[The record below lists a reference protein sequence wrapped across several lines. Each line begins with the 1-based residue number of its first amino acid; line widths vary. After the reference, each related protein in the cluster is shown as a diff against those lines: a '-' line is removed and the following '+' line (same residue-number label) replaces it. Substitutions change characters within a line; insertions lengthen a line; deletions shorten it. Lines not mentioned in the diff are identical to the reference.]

1 MNLLDDAADMAG
13 ELVQLRHA
21 LHQEP
26 EIGLQ
31 LPRTQERVLAALQ
44 GLPLEITLGTS
55 TTSVTAVLR
64 GTGTT
69 PSVSSGGGHTPSVL
83 LRGDMDG
90 LPVQERT
97 GLDFGSRI
105 EGAMHA
111 CGHDLH
117 TAMLVG
123 AARLLSHHRD
133 RLAGDVVF
141 MFQPGEEGWD
151 GASHMISEGVLD
163 AAGQRVDAA
172 YGLHVF
178 SALEPAGRFVTKPGA
193 MLSAS
198 DALFVTVTGAG
209 GHGSSPYLAKD
220 PVPAIAEMVTAL
232 QTMVTRQ
239 FNVFDPVVVTV
250 GTLNA
255 GTRRNIIPDTAS
267 FEATVRTFS
276 QASRER
282 LMTALPRLLKGIAA
296 AHDLEVDVRY
306 EAEYPVTINDVDE
319 TAFAAATIGEVFGEG
334 RGHEMPHPLG
344 GSEDF
349 SRVLEEVPGS
359 FIGLGAVPAGADPQA
374 SPYNH
379 SPYAVFDDSVL
390 PDGAALH
397 AELAVR
403 RLAIST
409 PTATTAPERSAS

>member
-1 MNLLDDAADMAG
+1 MNLLDDAAEMAG
-13 ELVQLRHA
+13 DLVQLRHA
-21 LHQEP
+21 LHREP

-31 LPRTQERVLAALQ
+31 LPRTQEQVLAALE
-44 GLPLEITLGTS
+44 GLPLEIELGDA

-64 GTGTT
+64 GEA
-69 PSVSSGGGHTPSVL
+69 SSTAPAQRPARPAVL
-83 LRGDMDG
+83 LRGDMDA

-97 GLDFGSRI
+97 GLDFSSRV

-133 RLAGDVVF
+133 RLTGDVVF

-163 AAGQRVDAA
+163 AAGRRVDAA

-178 SALEPAGRFVTKPGA
+178 SAVEPAGRFVTKPGP

-209 GHGSSPYLAKD
+209 GHGSTPYLAKD
-220 PVPAIAEMVTAL
+220 PVPAIAEMVTAV

-239 FNVFDPVVVTV
+239 FDAFDPVVVTV

-255 GTRRNIIPDTAS
+255 GTRRNVIPDTAS

-276 QASRER
+276 QTSRER
-282 LMTALPRLLKGIAA
+282 LMTALPRLLKGIAS

-306 EAEYPVTINDVDE
+306 EAEYPVTVNDVDE
-319 TAFAAATIGEVFGEG
+319 TAFAAATIGEVFGDG
-334 RGHEMPHPLG
+334 RRREMPHPLG

-349 SRVLEEVPGS
+349 SRVLGEVPGS
-359 FIGLGAVPAGADPQA
+359 FIGLGAVPEGADPQS

-390 PDGAALH
+390 PDGAALL

-403 RLAIST
+403 RLA
-409 PTATTAPERSAS
+409 TTAPIAPDRSAA